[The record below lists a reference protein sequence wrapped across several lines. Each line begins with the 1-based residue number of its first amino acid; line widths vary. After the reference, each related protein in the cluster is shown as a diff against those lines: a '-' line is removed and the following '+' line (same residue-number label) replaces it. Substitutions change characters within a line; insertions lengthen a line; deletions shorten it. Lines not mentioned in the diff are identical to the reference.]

1 MDWRHNYR
9 TLIMKDKHITGI
21 LNKYVGLRDIAIADL
36 SVYLEN
42 PVGVGEHSDIGE
54 EIERKIKYINEQDG
68 VIESIQKYF
77 GNNSQNDDSQDSN

>member
-1 MDWRHNYR
+1 
-9 TLIMKDKHITGI
+9 MKDKHITGI

-68 VIESIQKYF
+68 IIETIQKYF
-77 GNNSQNDDSQDSN
+77 GNNNQSDDSQNSD

>member
-1 MDWRHNYR
+1 
-9 TLIMKDKHITGI
+9 MKDKHITGI
-21 LNKYVGLRDIAIADL
+21 LNKCVGLRDIAIADL

-77 GNNSQNDDSQDSN
+77 GNNNQNDDSQDGN